1 MANGLE
7 DLREKNKDVS
17 SAKNDSRYGD
27 WRVFQG
33 REDAEM
39 LKEKSSGWSS
49 KKANRG
55 EYDSW
60 GDDE

>member
-1 MANGLE
+1 MSNGIE
-7 DLREKNKDVS
+7 DLHEKNKDR
-17 SAKNDSRYGD
+17 AENKQDSRYD
-27 WRVFQG
+27 SWRTFQG

-39 LKEKSSGWSS
+39 LQEKSAGWSS

-60 GDDE
+60 GDDD